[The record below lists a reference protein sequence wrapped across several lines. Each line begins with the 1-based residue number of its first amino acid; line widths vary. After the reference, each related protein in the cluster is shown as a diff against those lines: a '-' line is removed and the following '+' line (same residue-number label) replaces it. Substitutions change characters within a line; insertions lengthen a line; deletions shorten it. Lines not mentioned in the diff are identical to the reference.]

1 MDQRKEDIITM
12 NEKERISYIKALIY
26 IALADDSVEKGEEQY
41 LDQIGALYGLAPEQ
55 MKEIKDSV
63 ISKSETIESII
74 ENIERREV
82 KLTLL
87 YDLLAL
93 CYADD
98 NYSIVEKQGM
108 ENICN
113 IMQIEEEKLREMENV
128 MLEQIELQKKVNR
141 ILER

>member
-1 MDQRKEDIITM
+1 M
-12 NEKERISYIKALIY
+12 NENEKISYVKALVY
-26 IALADDSVEKGEEQY
+26 IALADDTIEKGEEGY
-41 LDQIGALYGLAPEQ
+41 LEQIGALYGLSQEQ
-55 MKEIKDSV
+55 MDEIKDS
-63 ISKSETIESII
+63 IINKSETIESILD
-74 ENIERREV
+74 NIKSREV

-108 ENICN
+108 QNICD
-113 IMQIEEEKLREMENV
+113 IMQIEEEKLQEMENV